1 MGARMSGGQQPLR
14 DAFARQGPSDDDRQA
29 REDQER
35 AEAVAFFEQTLVPGF
50 DAAANAINQQAAANA
65 STDDPPPHAEAQ
77 RGPGSRSWM
86 WMDLTVSRGLRA
98 EFWFRGSVQ
107 MRTWPIAWTYRRT
120 PRVNNDGTQ
129 NYEGTDR
136 ELDWK
141 VAVAEWT
148 TEQVTDDLLTRYAEV
163 REEKAWR
170 SRW

>member
-1 MGARMSGGQQPLR
+1 MSEGQQRLR

-29 REDQER
+29 WEDQER

-50 DAAANAINQQAAANA
+50 DAAANAINQQAAATT
-65 STDDPPPHAEAQ
+65 SKDDSPPYAEAQ
-77 RGPGSRSWM
+77 RGPGSPNWM
-86 WMDLTVSRGLRA
+86 WMTLTVRRGLRA

-107 MRTWPIAWTYRRT
+107 MRAWPIAWTYRRN
-120 PRVNNDGTQ
+120 PRVDNDGTQ

-136 ELDWK
+136 ELDWN

-163 REEKAWR
+163 LEERAWR